1 MYTKENRSVIFNS
14 NKNKHQSE
22 VIMVQNLWN
31 EEKSATLTAG
41 LSELVYRSNLIGTD
55 RAVCNWGGGN
65 TSMKTVEKDFRGRD
79 IEVMWVKG
87 SGSDLATMQDQ
98 NFTGLNLE
106 DIRPLI
112 ERDEM
117 PDELMVEYLSHCMID
132 SKHPRASIETL
143 LHAFLPFKHVD
154 HTHPDAIISL
164 CCADNGKELAKEIFG
179 DRFVWVPYVRPG
191 FTLSKM
197 IAEGVQNN
205 PNADLVLMEKHGLV
219 VWGETA
225 KESYDKTISVI
236 NEAEEY
242 INERIDVNFT
252 FGGKKFDSLTGEDQ
266 KSILAKVMPVIR
278 GAVSDEKKMLLTYD
292 HADDVLEFVN
302 SHDAAE
308 LSQVGAACPDHLVH
322 TKMKPLYID
331 WDPST
336 KDVEQL
342 IEAIKTGVERFKEEY
357 KAYFERN
364 KNEGDVMFEPAPRVI
379 LIPGIGMVNS
389 GKNVAMANVSGAL
402 YHRAIAVMKGSTA
415 LGKFVSL
422 NENESY
428 NIEYWPLELYKL
440 SLAPAEAEFSRKVAF
455 VTGGAGGIGSETC
468 RQFVAEGAH
477 VVLADLNLEGAEKVA
492 AEINEQYGEGRALA
506 VKMDVTSEEQV
517 QAAFEQA
524 ALTFGGVD
532 IIVNNAG
539 LATSSPFE
547 ETSLKEWNL
556 NMNVLGTGYFLVAR
570 EAFKQMKDQAIG
582 GSMVFI
588 GSKNSVYAGKN
599 ASAYSSV
606 KALETHLARCIAAE
620 GGEFGIRVNS
630 VLPDAVLQGSAIWGS
645 RWREERAAAYG
656 IEPEQLED
664 HYRKRTTLL
673 VNIYPKDIAESI
685 LFFSSSKAEKT
696 TGCMIT
702 VDGGVPAAFTR

>member
-1 MYTKENRSVIFNS
+1 MVKNMWDS
-14 NKNKHQSE
+14 NEASS
-22 VIMVQNLWN
+22 
-31 EEKSATLTAG
+31 KSG
-41 LSELVYRSNLIGTD
+41 VEELVYRSNLIGSD

-65 TSMKTVEKDFRGRD
+65 TSMKTIETDFRGRD
-79 IEVMWVKG
+79 VEVMWVKG
-87 SGSDLATMQDQ
+87 SGSDLATMKAG

-112 ERDEM
+112 EREEM
-117 PDELMVEYLSHCMID
+117 PDAEMVDYLTHCMID
-132 SKHPRASIETL
+132 SKHPRMSIETL

-154 HTHPDAIISL
+154 HTHPDAIISIA
-164 CCADNGKELAKEIFG
+164 CADNGKEVAKSIFG

-197 IAEGVQNN
+197 IADGVKEN
-205 PNADLVLMEKHGLV
+205 PNAELVIMEKHGLV
-219 VWGETA
+219 TWGETSEEA
-225 KESYDKTISVI
+225 YNKTITII
-236 NEAEEY
+236 NEAESY
-242 INERIDVNFT
+242 IQNKQKETDT
-252 FGGKKFDSLTGEDQ
+252 FGGQAYKSLSEKERQ
-266 KSILAKVMPVIR
+266 RVLAAVMPVIR

-292 HADDVLEFVN
+292 DADAVLEFVN
-302 SHDAAE
+302 SKDAGT

-331 WDPST
+331 WNPQNGT
-336 KDVEQL
+336 TEELIEKVKAGVEQFK
-342 IEAIKTGVERFKEEY
+342 ADYKT
-357 KAYFERN
+357 YFEQN
-364 KNEGDVMFEPAPRVI
+364 QHEGDVMFEAAPRVT
-379 LIPGIGMVNS
+379 LIPGVGMVNS
-389 GKNVAMANVSGAL
+389 GKNITMANVSGAL
-402 YHRAIAVMKGSTA
+402 YHRAISVMKGSTA

-422 NENESY
+422 SENESY
-428 NIEYWPLELYKL
+428 NVEYWPLELYKL

-455 VTGGAGGIGSETC
+455 ITGGAGGIGSATA
-468 RQFVAEGAH
+468 RRLVSEGAH

-492 AEINEQYGEGRALA
+492 AEINEQYKEQRAVA
-506 VKMDVTSEEQV
+506 VQMDVTSEEQV
-517 QAAFEQA
+517 EAAFAKA

-532 IIVNNAG
+532 SIVNNAG
-539 LATSSPFE
+539 LATSSPFD

-570 EAFKQMKDQAIG
+570 EAFKQMKQQGTG
-582 GSMVFI
+582 GNMVFV

-645 RWREERAAAYG
+645 NWRNERAAAYG
-656 IEPEQLED
+656 IEPDQLED
-664 HYRKRTTLL
+664 HYKKRTTLL
-673 VNIYPKDIAESI
+673 VNIYPSDIAESI
-685 LFFSSSKAEKT
+685 AFFASSKADKT